1 KETEEGKKQ
10 ALKNMVSKEYKRDSS
25 LREKFQ
31 LLRSITNSHAESET
45 SIIEDASKYIKKLK
59 HKVEKINNET
69 TSEQYFCD
77 PTDPMVTV
85 ETLEKGFM
93 IKVMSSKNEPGML
106 VCVLEVFEDLGLEVV
121 EARVSCKD
129 SFSLH
134 AIGISNNDDC
144 ESMDGEAVKQ
154 AVAVAVSTWSDSQDP
169 KG

>member
-1 KETEEGKKQ
+1 EG
-10 ALKNMVSKEYKRDSS
+10 
-25 LREKFQ
+25 
-31 LLRSITNSHAESET
+31 ET

-59 HKVEKINNET
+59 HKVDKINNET
-69 TSEQYFCD
+69 TSEEYFCD

-106 VCVLEVFEDLGLEVV
+106 VCVLEVFEDLGLE
-121 EARVSCKD
+121 
-129 SFSLH
+129 
-134 AIGISNNDDC
+134 NDDC

>member
-1 KETEEGKKQ
+1 
-10 ALKNMVSKEYKRDSS
+10 MVSRDSS
-25 LREKFQ
+25 LREQFQ

-85 ETLEKGFM
+85 ETLEQGFM
-93 IKVMSSKNEPGML
+93 INIMSGKNEPGML
-106 VCVLEVFEDLGLEVV
+106 VCVLEVFEDLGLDVA
-121 EARVSCKD
+121 EARVSCTD

-134 AIGISNNDDC
+134 AIGMPNNDDG
-144 ESMDGEAVKQ
+144 ESMDAEAVKQ
-154 AVAVAVSTWSDSQDP
+154 AVAVAVRTWSDSHDP
-169 KG
+169 RG

>member
-1 KETEEGKKQ
+1 
-10 ALKNMVSKEYKRDSS
+10 MVSKEYKRDSS

-31 LLRSITNSHAESET
+31 LLRSITNSHA
-45 SIIEDASKYIKKLK
+45 
-59 HKVEKINNET
+59 
-69 TSEQYFCD
+69 
-77 PTDPMVTV
+77 VTV

>member
-1 KETEEGKKQ
+1 
-10 ALKNMVSKEYKRDSS
+10 MVSKEYKRDSS
-25 LREKFQ
+25 LRENFQ

-69 TSEQYFCD
+69 TSEQYLCD

-93 IKVMSSKNEPGML
+93 INIMSGKNEQGML
-106 VCVLEVFEDLGLEVV
+106 VCVLEAFEDLGLEVV
-121 EARVSCKD
+121 EARVSCTD
-129 SFSLH
+129 TFSLH
-134 AIGISNNDDC
+134 AIGISNNDDGQ
-144 ESMDGEAVKQ
+144 SMDAEAVKQ
-154 AVAVAVSTWSDSQDP
+154 AVSEAVRTWSDSHDP

>member
-1 KETEEGKKQ
+1 
-10 ALKNMVSKEYKRDSS
+10 MVSRDSS
-25 LREKFQ
+25 LREQFQ

-85 ETLEKGFM
+85 ETLEQGFM
-93 IKVMSSKNEPGML
+93 INIMSGKNEPGML
-106 VCVLEVFEDLGLEVV
+106 VCVLEVFEDLGLDVA
-121 EARVSCKD
+121 EARVSCTD

-134 AIGISNNDDC
+134 AIGMPNVYTLRGVPMNDDG
-144 ESMDGEAVKQ
+144 ESMDAEAVKQ
-154 AVAVAVSTWSDSQDP
+154 AVAVAVRTWSDSHDP
-169 KG
+169 RG